1 MVLLASATGC
11 GATGTSTAGPVAA
24 GALRVGYLGALTGGT
39 AALGIPAKN
48 GIQLAVDEINASGGV
63 GGRPIELIAVDDK
76 ADPATSVAGAQKLVT
91 QDQVVAVLG
100 GPSSATVKAS
110 NAVITGAGVP
120 ELITIAQDD
129 ALVDVKAPNFPLT
142 FRTTED
148 TSYDLGAITTLL
160 QTRGYKAVCVLAD
173 NTAYGEAGLRN
184 IEAVFAS
191 RSLSMRAVVRHPA
204 GVTDL
209 GPQALQL
216 RNAGCDSVYL
226 HSLGPESALFL
237 KTVNQLGWKVPVLA
251 GRGLA
256 AKSFL
261 ALAGVTADGLIIP
274 GVVDPAKPSG
284 KAFVAA
290 YDKRFGP
297 GDDPAHVYAALG
309 YDSMKLLA
317 AGLAQSGG
325 AGGTRLAAALETLSI
340 SDAASG
346 RAGSTLSFS
355 TNRHQAPGRDYLVFY
370 EIRGGTFRFLT
381 SDVESGR

>member
-1 MVLLASATGC
+1 
-11 GATGTSTAGPVAA
+11 
-24 GALRVGYLGALTGGT
+24 
-39 AALGIPAKN
+39 
-48 GIQLAVDEINASGGV
+48 
-63 GGRPIELIAVDDK
+63 
-76 ADPATSVAGAQKLVT
+76 
-91 QDQVVAVLG
+91 
-100 GPSSATVKAS
+100 
-110 NAVITGAGVP
+110 
-120 ELITIAQDD
+120 
-129 ALVDVKAPNFPLT
+129 
-142 FRTTED
+142 
-148 TSYDLGAITTLL
+148 
-160 QTRGYKAVCVLAD
+160 
-173 NTAYGEAGLRN
+173 
-184 IEAVFAS
+184 
-191 RSLSMRAVVRHPA
+191 
-204 GVTDL
+204 
-209 GPQALQL
+209 
-216 RNAGCDSVYL
+216 
-226 HSLGPESALFL
+226 
-237 KTVNQLGWKVPVLA
+237 VPVVA